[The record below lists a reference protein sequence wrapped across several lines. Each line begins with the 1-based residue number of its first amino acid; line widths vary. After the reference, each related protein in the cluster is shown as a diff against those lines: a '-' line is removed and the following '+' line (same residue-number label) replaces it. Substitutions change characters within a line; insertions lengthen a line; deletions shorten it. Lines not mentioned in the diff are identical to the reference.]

1 MTRFVL
7 IAAAL
12 FAFSGCAPEKSY
24 EVNIE
29 ERVGDVE
36 KTVAKISVDGMMC
49 EIACGGKIRKELSEL
64 PGVASASIEFH
75 DGETTDYALVEF
87 NPNLVSEDQL
97 VSTINTIS
105 DGRLYAVTG
114 VTVTHYAPEGSASR
128 TSSTD
133 GVNMEMPQVV
143 IPGVTDLIW
152 NLIGGF
158 RR

>member
-1 MTRFVL
+1 MTRFVV
-7 IAAAL
+7 ITAAL
-12 FAFSGCAPEKSY
+12 LAFGGCDTGKTY
-24 EVNIE
+24 DVTVE

-64 PGVASASIEFH
+64 PGVASATIEFH

-97 VSTINTIS
+97 ASTINTIS
-105 DGRLYAVTG
+105 DGRLYSVTQ
-114 VTVTHYAPEGSASR
+114 VTVTHYAPAGAETR
-128 TSSTD
+128 TSFTD
-133 GVNMEMPQVV
+133 GVNMELPQVV

>member
-1 MTRFVL
+1 MTRFVFV
-7 IAAAL
+7 AAAL
-12 FAFSGCAPEKSY
+12 FAFGGCATEKTY
-24 EVNIE
+24 DVKVE
-29 ERVGDVE
+29 ERVGEVE

-64 PGVASASIEFH
+64 PGVASASIEYNEG
-75 DGETTDYALVEF
+75 DESDYALVEF
-87 NPNLVSEDQL
+87 NPELVSEDQL
-97 VSTINTIS
+97 ASTINTIS
-105 DGRLYAVTG
+105 DGRLYSVSE
-114 VTVTHYAPEGSASR
+114 VIVTHYAPAGSESR

-143 IPGVTDLIW
+143 IPGVTDLVW

>member
-12 FAFSGCAPEKSY
+12 LAFGGCATEKTY
-24 EVNIE
+24 EVKVE
-29 ERVGDVE
+29 ERVGEVE

-64 PGVASASIEFH
+64 PGVASASVEFH
-75 DGETTDYALVEF
+75 DGETANYAVVEF
-87 NPNLVSEDQL
+87 NPSLVSEDQL
-97 VSTINTIS
+97 AATINTIA
-105 DGRLYAVTG
+105 DGRLYSVSE
-114 VTVTHYAPEGSASR
+114 VTVTHYAPAGSESR

-133 GVNMEMPQVV
+133 GVNMELPQVV
-143 IPGVTDLIW
+143 IPGVTDLVW